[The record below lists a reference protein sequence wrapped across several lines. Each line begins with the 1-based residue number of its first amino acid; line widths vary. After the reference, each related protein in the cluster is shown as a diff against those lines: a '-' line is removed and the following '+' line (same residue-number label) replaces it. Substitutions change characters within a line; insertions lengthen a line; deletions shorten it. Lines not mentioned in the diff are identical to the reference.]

1 MLSLP
6 WTAKNGN
13 RYFTGVNLKT
23 ISRDSRLE
31 IMNEFGYRRVRKR
44 MGGTR
49 VYSWE
54 KNTEVINMESPQEA

>member
-1 MLSLP
+1 MEEALKLE
-6 WTAKNGN
+6 KYQMN
-13 RYFTGVNLKT
+13 RRVEMR
-23 ISRDSRLE
+23 IAE